1 MKRNTPRDAALIA
14 ALFVAGGVCG
24 AGVYKGSGGLNEQ
37 HAHLEA
43 EVPICMN
50 GAGYEQALDS
60 KSCGLK
66 LWQGDVFCYAPKS
79 FFGKLVY
86 RIQIRKAESWPRDK

>member
-1 MKRNTPRDAALIA
+1 
-14 ALFVAGGVCG
+14 
-24 AGVYKGSGGLNEQ
+24 
-37 HAHLEA
+37 
-43 EVPICMN
+43 MN